1 MIHKMKLYPSPYE
14 KVKNQSKTIEM
25 RLYDDKRKAVQIGD
39 TIEFVNTGNNEII
52 YCKVINIYK
61 YASFEELYDLH
72 NKIAIGYEE
81 NEEANPNDM
90 LMYYTKENIAK
101 YGVLGIEIKLC
112 EAK

>member
-1 MIHKMKLYPSPYE
+1 MIHKMKLYPSSYE

-25 RLYDDKRKAVQIGD
+25 RLCDDKRKIVQIGD
-39 TIEFVNTGNNEII
+39 KIEFVNTENKEIL

-61 YASFEELYDLH
+61 YASFEELYNSHD
-72 NKIAIGYEE
+72 KIAIGYEE

-101 YGVLGIEIKLC
+101 YGVLGIEVKLC
-112 EAK
+112 ESK